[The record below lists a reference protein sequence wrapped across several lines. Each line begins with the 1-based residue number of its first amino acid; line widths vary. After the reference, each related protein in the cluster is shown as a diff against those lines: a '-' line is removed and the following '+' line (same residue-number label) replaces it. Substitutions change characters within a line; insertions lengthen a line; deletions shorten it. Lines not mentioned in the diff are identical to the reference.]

1 MNINKALPVYA
12 IIFTILLFLLQHIS
26 LFPPQAK
33 SIDSPQ
39 EVFSAERAYETLKH
53 LLQENKPHPVGSDL
67 NKVIKYR
74 LIEELENLQ
83 QSYPTRH
90 YSLET
95 DDSPSSRNKFPQ
107 NEEK

>member
-1 MNINKALPVYA
+1 MMKYNIKEESR
-12 IIFTILLFLLQHIS
+12 IIAS
-26 LFPPQAK
+26 YDRPNVA
-33 SIDSPQ
+33 
-39 EVFSAERAYETLKH
+39 
-53 LLQENKPHPVGSDL
+53 
-67 NKVIKYR
+67 
-74 LIEELENLQ
+74 IEELENLQ